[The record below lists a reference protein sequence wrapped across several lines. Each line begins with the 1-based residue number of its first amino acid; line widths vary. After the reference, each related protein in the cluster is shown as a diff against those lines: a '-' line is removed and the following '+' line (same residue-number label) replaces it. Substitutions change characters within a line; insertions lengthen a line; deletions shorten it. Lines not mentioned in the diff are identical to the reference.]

1 MKLKFRIFILVVI
14 VFNVL
19 FVVSCSN
26 STEPTT
32 TGSLSFSTKYS
43 SAALAKTSD
52 LLAADSIK
60 ITKAIYILREIKFKT
75 QKDSTEGLF
84 KSTPLVLELNLN
96 GNVQDIGVLN
106 VPLGTYTRLEFDIHR
121 AEAGD
126 TTAMPAD
133 QRTKI
138 RPFFE
143 GNKYSVI
150 IEGKVYEGATQ
161 RTFVYKSKI
170 NAKQKIDLVQP
181 LVVSNADPAVN
192 ATMLISSNGWF
203 KENNALLDPADTKN
217 ETKIDNNIRGSIK
230 AIKDKN
236 KDGITD

>member
-1 MKLKFRIFILVVI
+1 MKFRILILVVV
-14 VFNVL
+14 VFNAL
-19 FVVSCSN
+19 FVTSCSN

-43 SAALAKTSD
+43 VAALAKISD

-60 ITKAIYILREIKFKT
+60 ITKATYILREIKFKT

-84 KSTPLVLELNLN
+84 KATPLVLELNLN
-96 GNVQDIGVLN
+96 GNVQDVGVLS
-106 VPLGTYTRLEFDIHR
+106 VPFGTYTRLEFDIHR
-121 AEAGD
+121 AEASD
-126 TTAMPAD
+126 TTAMSSD
-133 QRTKI
+133 QRVKI
-138 RPFFE
+138 RPFFV
-143 GNKYSVI
+143 GDKYSVI
-150 IEGKVYEGATQ
+150 IEGKVYEGTTQ

-181 LVVSNADPAVN
+181 LVVSDADPAVN

-203 KENNALLDPADTKN
+203 KENNTLLDPADTKN
-217 ETKIDNNIRGSIK
+217 ETKINDNIRRSIK
-230 AIKDKN
+230 IIKDKN